1 MFQSENGI
9 PEILMNFSGSSRER
23 THSGHEKVSV
33 TRAGSLLEYKNR
45 EFVWE
50 LRKRGFGRGS
60 VGAAQKVSPNCS
72 QELINDMSFFQLF

>member
-1 MFQSENGI
+1 MYQSENGI

-33 TRAGSLLEYKNR
+33 TRAGSLLEYKNT

-50 LRKRGFGRGS
+50 LR
-60 VGAAQKVSPNCS
+60 
-72 QELINDMSFFQLF
+72 